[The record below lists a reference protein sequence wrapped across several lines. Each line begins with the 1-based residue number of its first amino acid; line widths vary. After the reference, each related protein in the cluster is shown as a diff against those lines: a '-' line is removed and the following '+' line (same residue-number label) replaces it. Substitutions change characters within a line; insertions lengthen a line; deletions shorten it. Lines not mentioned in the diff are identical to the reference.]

1 MTIMNV
7 QLCIAVTYFY
17 DYFEAKL
24 VPSQIYSKL
33 LKIAYGGFAPQ
44 PPQRGFASVPHWG
57 IQAAP
62 GPPASIE

>member
-24 VPSQIYSKL
+24 VPNIL
-33 LKIAYGGFAPQ
+33 LIAENRLWGALLPK
-44 PPQRGFASVPHWG
+44 PPQRGFTPVPHWEL
-57 IQAAP
+57 QADP
-62 GPPASIE
+62 LPR